1 MKIVSVLLLLLI
13 GFGCTR
19 QRSGP
24 PYAPKEALKTIHVAP
39 GYRIETFTT
48 EPKVVSPV
56 AMDVDENGNIYVVE
70 DRAYPLNV
78 KGHVGRVKMLRD
90 TDGDGYP
97 DTATIFAEG
106 LVLPT
111 SVMRWKKGIL
121 VADAPDIWYFEDT
134 DGDGKADVKK
144 KILTGFPFTNPQHT
158 ANGLVYGLDNWIYI
172 AHEHA
177 ATAVVF
183 KKEFGDQGSDVRYAD
198 RDGGPSLPRPGH
210 NVRFR
215 PDTGELEA
223 LSSSSQF
230 GHSFDDYGSH
240 FLVSNSNHVRME
252 AIAARYLSRNSDLP
266 IANALDDISDHGAAA
281 KVFSI
286 TEHPRFEMLSGVGE
300 FTSACGICYYRGST
314 FTSEPVHNIIH
325 QDALSDNGSLYLAKR
340 VSNTSEFL
348 ASTDAWFRPVNMYI
362 GPDGAM
368 YVLDYYRMVIEH
380 PEWMSSDTYN
390 SPDLYKGEEMGRI
403 YRIMPEGVPD
413 KPVRV
418 DLGKASDADLVK
430 QLENPVVWWRRTAQR
445 LLVDRKAVVVAP
457 QIADLVANSK
467 SPQGRVHA
475 LWT

>member
-1 MKIVSVLLLLLI
+1 M
-13 GFGCTR
+13 
-19 QRSGP
+19 
-24 PYAPKEALKTIHVAP
+24 
-39 GYRIETFTT
+39 
-48 EPKVVSPV
+48 VSPV
-56 AMDVDENGNIYVVE
+56 AMDIDENGNIYVVE

-97 DTATIFAEG
+97 DKVTVFAEG

-121 VADAPDIWYFEDT
+121 VADSPDIWYFEDT
-134 DGDGKADVKK
+134 DGDGKADIKK

-172 AHEHA
+172 AHEHP

-183 KKEFGDQGSDVRYAD
+183 KKQFGDQGSDVRYTD
-198 RDGGPSLPRPGH
+198 REGGPSLHRPGH
-210 NVRFR
+210 NIRFR
-215 PDTGELEA
+215 PDTGELEVLA
-223 LSSSSQF
+223 SSSQF
-230 GHSFDDYGSH
+230 GQSFDDYGRH

-252 AIAARYLSRNSDLP
+252 AIAARYLGRNPDLP
-266 IANALDDISDHGAAA
+266 IGNAVEDISDHGAAA
-281 KVFSI
+281 KVFAI

-314 FTSEPVHNIIH
+314 FTSEPVHNIVH
-325 QDALSDNGSLYLAKR
+325 QDALSENGSLYLAKR
-340 VSNTSEFL
+340 AQASSEFL

-380 PEWMSSDTYN
+380 PEWMASDTYN

-403 YRIMPEGVPD
+403 YRIVPD
-413 KPVRV
+413 GGTGQAGFGTARQSFRPGVGEATREP
-418 DLGKASDADLVK
+418 GDLVEK
-430 QLENPVVWWRRTAQR
+430 DGAEIIGGSPCRAGGAGNRGSVQQHEPAAGTRARAVDARR
-445 LLVDRKAVVVAP
+445 P
-457 QIADLVANSK
+457 
-467 SPQGRVHA
+467 G
-475 LWT
+475 